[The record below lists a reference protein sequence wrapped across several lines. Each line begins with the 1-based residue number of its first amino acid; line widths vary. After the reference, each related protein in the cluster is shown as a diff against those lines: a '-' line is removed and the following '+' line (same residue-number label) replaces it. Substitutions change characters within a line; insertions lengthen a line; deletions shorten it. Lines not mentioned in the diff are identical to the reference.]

1 MDTYSGV
8 MKSYLPYVDV
18 EVADNTVAISKT
30 FRLHTCWYEE
40 VHFRKL
46 LFTSSV

>member
-8 MKSYLPYVDV
+8 VKSYLPYVDV

-30 FRLHTCWYEE
+30 FRLHTCWYRK
-40 VHFRKL
+40 VHSRAL
-46 LFTSSV
+46 LFTCSI